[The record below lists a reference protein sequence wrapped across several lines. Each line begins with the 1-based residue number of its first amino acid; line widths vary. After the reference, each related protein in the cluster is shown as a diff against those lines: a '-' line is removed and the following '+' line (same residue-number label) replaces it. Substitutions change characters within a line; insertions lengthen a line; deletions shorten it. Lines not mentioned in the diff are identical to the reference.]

1 MKHSLIVPLGGGSRS
16 NNDELRILLR
26 SIERNVENLDK
37 VVLVTTMPPD
47 WVRNVVVVPCPDS
60 HEHNKD
66 ANLID
71 KTVAAVN
78 TLGLETFAWAADD
91 NVFNRHCN
99 LDTLVPVYD
108 PRTAR
113 DFPHG
118 MTSANMWP
126 RRMLHTFKLAADMGR
141 PLDRNYESHTPQLF
155 RHARELV
162 EKLKTV
168 DYGKEPGYSIHTLFY
183 LLCPAGAPVCIG
195 NVKTTYE
202 DPKRLPYPSDRMFIG
217 YNDKAFLGGLK
228 DKLLKDYADK
238 SRYEA

>member
-1 MKHSLIVPLGGGSRS
+1 MKHSLIVPLGGGSRA

-37 VVLVTTMPPD
+37 VVLVTTTPPD
-47 WVRNVVVVPCPDS
+47 WVRNVVVVPCPDA

-91 NVFNRHCN
+91 NVFNRRCD
-99 LDTLVPVYD
+99 LDTLVPVYN
-108 PRTAR
+108 PRDKRQFQLALR
-113 DFPHG
+113 R
-118 MTSANMWP
+118 NRWI
-126 RRMLHTFKLAADMGR
+126 RRMVHTFELAESMGT

-155 RHARELV
+155 RHARELLARLG
-162 EKLKTV
+162 KV
-168 DYGKEPGYSIHTLFY
+168 DYVTDPGYGIHTLFY
-183 LLCPAGAPVCIG
+183 LLCPAGAPVG
-195 NVKTTYE
+195 MTSVKTTYE
-202 DPKRLPYPSDRMFIG
+202 RPDQMGQVPDKMFIG
-217 YNDKAFLGGLK
+217 YNDECFLGGLRE
-228 DKLLKDYADK
+228 KLMQLFPKK